1 MALVGLFVPCYVSA
15 LRPADIGHARRVLEA
30 LGDSVEVLDGVCCG
44 QPAFNSGFR
53 AEAKSVARQALRAGQ
68 RYDRVV
74 VLSGSCTSMVQHYAP
89 TLWEGSRRD
98 GAERIAA
105 RFVEFTA
112 YVASHSH
119 LGDLGLRLSET
130 LAYHDSCHNRRELRA
145 TEQVV
150 GLLESIEGLELKRLQ
165 FEDECCGFGG
175 TFNLKYP
182 QVAGGMAGSKLAD
195 LAATGAPAIVSTD
208 ASCLTHL
215 QRAGGDGWPAT
226 VSMAELLAR
235 ALPQ

>member
-1 MALVGLFVPCYVSA
+1 
-15 LRPADIGHARRVLEA
+15 
-30 LGDSVEVLDGVCCG
+30 
-44 QPAFNSGFR
+44 
-53 AEAKSVARQALRAGQ
+53 
-68 RYDRVV
+68 
-74 VLSGSCTSMVQHYAP
+74 
-89 TLWEGSRRD
+89 
-98 GAERIAA
+98 
-105 RFVEFTA
+105 
-112 YVASHSH
+112 
-119 LGDLGLRLSET
+119 
-130 LAYHDSCHNRRELRA
+130 
-145 TEQVV
+145 V